1 MSLSISGSLWVSYPS
16 KLGKVEQNPNS
27 TVRDHPRGMKAIT
40 VDAKG
45 RMTLPSEFK
54 EYLTRLGD
62 TKVFITTT
70 DLKLIKIFPLSTWD
84 YNENF
89 FENETEDAETAAQ
102 LKFLANDMGGD
113 SGIDSNGRLLLPQ
126 QLRDHFGLENTQVRV
141 ECQKGFFKVYTQ
153 QQYELYKAK
162 VVDGLDAKNA
172 KLEAKGMR

>member
-1 MSLSISGSLWVSYPS
+1 MELI
-16 KLGKVEQNPNS
+16 PNFS
-27 TVRDHPRGMKAIT
+27 VRDHPRGMKVVT

-45 RMTLPSEFK
+45 RMTLPAEFK

-70 DLKLIKIFPLSTWD
+70 DLKLIKIFPLSTWE

-89 FENETEDAETAAQ
+89 FEAETEDAVTAAEI
-102 LKFLANDMGGD
+102 KFLANDMGGD

-126 QLRDHFGLENTQVRV
+126 QLRDHFGLENSQVRV
-141 ECQKGFFKVYTQ
+141 ECQKGYFKVYTPAY
-153 QQYELYKAK
+153 YEEYKAA
-162 VVDGLDAKNA
+162 VVQRLAEKNA

>member
-1 MSLSISGSLWVSYPS
+1 MRV
-16 KLGKVEQNPNS
+16 V
-27 TVRDHPRGMKAIT
+27 T
-40 VDAKG
+40 VDTKG
-45 RMTLPSEFK
+45 RMTLPVEFK

-70 DLKLIKIFPLSTWD
+70 DLKLIKIFPLSAWD

-89 FENETEDAETAAQ
+89 FEEQKEDAVTAAQ

-141 ECQKGFFKVYTQ
+141 ECQKGIFKVYTQ
-153 QQYELYKAK
+153 QYYEEYRAAALQ
-162 VVDGLDAKNA
+162 GLQEKNV
-172 KLEAKGMR
+172 LMEAKGMR

>member
-1 MSLSISGSLWVSYPS
+1 M
-16 KLGKVEQNPNS
+16 EQNPNP
-27 TVRDHPRGMKAIT
+27 TVRDHPRGMRVIT
-40 VDAKG
+40 VDSKG

-70 DLKLIKIFPLSTWD
+70 DLKLIKIFPLSTWEI
-84 YNENF
+84 NENF
-89 FENETEDAETAAQ
+89 FDTQTEDAVTAAEI
-102 LKFLANDMGGD
+102 KFLANDMGGD

-153 QQYELYKAK
+153 QFYEEYKAAA
-162 VVDGLDAKNA
+162 VQRLTEKNA
-172 KLEAKGMR
+172 MLEAKGMR